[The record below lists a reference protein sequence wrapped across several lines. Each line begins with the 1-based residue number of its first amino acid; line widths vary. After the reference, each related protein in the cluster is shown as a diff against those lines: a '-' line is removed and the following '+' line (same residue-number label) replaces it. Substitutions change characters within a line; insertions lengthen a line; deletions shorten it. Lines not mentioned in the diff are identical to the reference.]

1 LGRAGRGWRLSCQK
15 RIDKTTYM
23 LYALDIII
31 VVLLFLK
38 RSKLMNVH
46 HYKTAGGKDLIL
58 DYIMSLSKPEIID
71 GLSVLECFENDEL
84 DMLTLKPWRG
94 KVWEVYFYKH
104 NRIFYVAIDNKDA
117 YLLHACR
124 KQKNKTEKSESETVI
139 SRAKELGERLSNRI
153 I

>member
-1 LGRAGRGWRLSCQK
+1 M
-15 RIDKTTYM
+15 T
-23 LYALDIII
+23 
-31 VVLLFLK
+31 
-38 RSKLMNVH
+38 VH

-71 GLSVLECFENDEL
+71 GLSVLENFENDEL
-84 DMLTLKPWRG
+84 DKLNIKPWQG

-104 NRIFYVAIDNKDA
+104 NRIFYVVIEDSDV

-124 KQKNKTEKSESETVI
+124 KQKNKTEQNDSDTVI
-139 SRAKELGERLSNRI
+139 KRAKELSIALSKKI